1 MIGNDDSGDKESYW
15 LIDGDSDAV
24 MLLLMVIVLLM
35 VMLMVVMAMT
45 MMRMRIRI
53 TILRWRGGWGCGRMM
68 IDEHSRKMKKAI
80 LATVAPF
87 ASTCHMR
94 QIHIDPVIQIGKTI
108 GPIAKIPHAFFVT
121 KKWINSS
128 DPQFFLGKIVHI
140 FLCWTLHL
148 TSLSVSCCRLR
159 RPRLFE
165 ACRRSFGTNSW
176 LKS

>member
-45 MMRMRIRI
+45 MMKMRIRI

-108 GPIAKIPHAFFVT
+108 GPIAKNPPCFFRY
-121 KKWINSS
+121 KKMDQFLRSS
-128 DPQFFLGKIVHI
+128 VFSWQNCSYFSLLNTPFNVPICFMLPAAPAKA
-140 FLCWTLHL
+140 LR
-148 TSLSVSCCRLR
+148 SLS
-159 RPRLFE
+159 P
-165 ACRRSFGTNSW
+165 
-176 LKS
+176 